1 MPSPSTRRDTLL
13 SAVVLAGVAIPAWI
27 YTARM
32 ALMPAGMDMGD
43 MSMPMDMPMD
53 MPMSGGMDWTGA
65 SYGSLYLMW
74 AVMMVA
80 MMLPSA
86 APAILTYRSAD
97 ADRSPLAAR
106 GGFLLG
112 YLATWAGFSA
122 VAALIQLQLNRAMLL
137 TPAGAST
144 RPLLTAALLLAAG
157 LYQFSPLKR
166 TCLGRCRL
174 PLAGT
179 DPGGA
184 FRAGVAYGT
193 QCVGCCWLLMLLLFV
208 AGVMTLWWV
217 AVLSVVVFVERVGP
231 WRRWAERLI
240 GAGCLVAA
248 AWISL
253 AR

>member
-1 MPSPSTRRDTLL
+1 
-13 SAVVLAGVAIPAWI
+13 
-27 YTARM
+27 
-32 ALMPAGMDMGD
+32 
-43 MSMPMDMPMD
+43 
-53 MPMSGGMDWTGA
+53 MSGGMDWTAA
-65 SYGSLYLMW
+65 SYGSLFLMW

-97 ADRSPLAAR
+97 TERSPLPAR

-122 VAALIQLQLNRAMLL
+122 VALLIQLQLNRAMLL
-137 TPAGAST
+137 TSTGAST
-144 RPLLTAALLLAAG
+144 RPLLTVVLLLAAG

-166 TCLGRCRL
+166 TCLERCRL
-174 PLAGT
+174 PFART

-184 FRAGVAYGT
+184 FRAGVTYGVR
-193 QCVGCCWLLMLLLFV
+193 CVGCCWLLMLLLFV

-217 AVLSVVVFVERVGP
+217 AALSVVVLVERVGP

-240 GAGCLVAA
+240 GVGCLTAA
-248 AWISL
+248 GWIAL
-253 AR
+253 VR

>member
-1 MPSPSTRRDTLL
+1 MPSLSIPRRDTLL
-13 SAVVLAGVAIPAWI
+13 STLVLASLAIAAWI

-32 ALMPAGMDMGD
+32 ALMPAGMAMGD

-65 SYGSLYLMW
+65 VYDSLYLMW

-86 APAILTYRSAD
+86 APAILTYRAGQSAAGD
-97 ADRSPLAAR
+97 GRSSLAAR

-144 RPLLTAALLLAAG
+144 RPLLTIVLLLAAG

-179 DPGGA
+179 DRGGA
-184 FRAGVAYGT
+184 FPAGVAYGT
-193 QCVGCCWLLMLLLFV
+193 
-208 AGVMTLWWV
+208 
-217 AVLSVVVFVERVGP
+217 
-231 WRRWAERLI
+231 
-240 GAGCLVAA
+240 
-248 AWISL
+248 
-253 AR
+253 